1 MVEVQP
7 EPRAKVA
14 ESVARVAL
22 VDLQCIP
29 VLQLP
34 EAAGV
39 PELLHAGI
47 QHLLGVGQLAFK
59 LKLERVVVI
68 IVLGA
73 RNELLESGY
82 AVSAQRKAFVVT
94 DLPRQHLSRN
104 QHQPYPHG
112 YTHTP
117 SAISTH
123 NISPLCLTCT
133 IPVCST
139 GYRRPSSPL
148 YSKNNRKCG

>member
-59 LKLERVVVI
+59 IKLERVVVV
-68 IVLGA
+68 IVLSA

-82 AVSAQRKAFVVT
+82 A
-94 DLPRQHLSRN
+94 SRLRTAR
-104 QHQPYPHG
+104 PAKCGASPA
-112 YTHTP
+112 
-117 SAISTH
+117 SSTA
-123 NISPLCLTCT
+123 S
-133 IPVCST
+133 SKF
-139 GYRRPSSPL
+139 RPSLRNWRPPRPAIL
-148 YSKNNRKCG
+148 DPPPQLAQNRTS